1 MRQLDAAMVID
12 TRDEITA
19 TGVVDRIA
27 IKNGSQVVTFCGAF
41 NRKRPKFVRRF
52 TRDGDGVLWGKNV
65 RRLHTFGSGGLV
77 PLPPSRDEWGPL

>member
-41 NRKRPKFVRRF
+41 NSNRPTFVRRF
-52 TRDGDGVLWGKNV
+52 SRDGDGQMWGKNV
-65 RRLHTFGSGGLV
+65 RRLMTFGGHAA
-77 PLPPSRDEWGPL
+77 PPPPRDEWGPL